1 MDFRFGEGTRTRTIF
16 CPETGAIR
24 FARFEGRFPRFG
36 WSLLFTGGRWGC
48 TGGAEKVEMS
58 FSVFEEKLTRKLAEK
73 MDVR

>member
-1 MDFRFGEGTRTRTIF
+1 MDFRFGEGMRTRTIF

-36 WSLLFTGGRWGC
+36 RWGC

-58 FSVFEEKLTRKLAEK
+58 FSVFEEELTRKLAEK